1 MHGTKF
7 EKIFHVCFYLFRHS
21 VSGDQINLTQ
31 TANGKFRFVGFR
43 SDKIDKLLGNKKYED
58 LIEDGV
64 LVKLGTKKYLRKNPG
79 PPNRMP
85 MPIIRKKPVEI
96 TNTAPISAQSNSD
109 ANGTNPE
116 MKLEPKQEK
125 MGTIEIL
132 PVKPKL
138 ENEDIKP
145 PTR

>member
-1 MHGTKF
+1 MF
-7 EKIFHVCFYLFRHS
+7 LSFRHS

-58 LIEDGV
+58 LIDDGV

-79 PPNRMP
+79 MPPKRMP
-85 MPIIRKKPVEI
+85 MPIIRKNPVVI
-96 TNTAPISAQSNSD
+96 TNTAPKSAQSDSNSD
-109 ANGTNPE
+109 SNSTKPQ

-138 ENEDIKP
+138 EEDIKP